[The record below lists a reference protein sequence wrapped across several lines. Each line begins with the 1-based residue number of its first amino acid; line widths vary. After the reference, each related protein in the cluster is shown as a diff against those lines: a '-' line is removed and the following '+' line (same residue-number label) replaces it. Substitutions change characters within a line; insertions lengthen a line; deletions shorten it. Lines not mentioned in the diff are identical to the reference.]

1 MSVLSALA
9 PSTTPTSRVDEVVE
23 RISEAIHLGL
33 LGDGEQLPIEPDLAR
48 QFGVAPM
55 SDHELSRA
63 IADYLKDSPSA
74 ESIGTLGRR
83 IDPSSPV

>member
-1 MSVLSALA
+1 MPIAAL
-9 PSTTPTSRVDEVVE
+9 
-23 RISEAIHLGL
+23 
-33 LGDGEQLPIEPDLAR
+33 LAR
-48 QFGVAPM
+48 IRQHIPRRNDRHYDEIVQSFGHGVLRAPVAPL